1 MTAALCILKMISTQ
15 YTTSD
20 EVEPLSL
27 TLGEHSP
34 AICELRCIY
43 SEVMYSTRIPSHTHT
58 LHTTT
63 LTLPTPH
70 THTPHTTTLTLPTPH
85 THTPHT
91 TTLTL
96 PTPHTHTPHTSIPHT
111 APHRPFTAGSGV
123 SHTVTT
129 LGPRLVLS
137 GEGLALATRATRV
150 YISYKRH
157 DDIEGSQ
164 TLLVRLL
171 VCLRHLFECYQAIS
185 TSIANRIIVP

>member
-20 EVEPLSL
+20 EGEPLSL
-27 TLGEHSP
+27 TLDEHSP
-34 AICELRCIY
+34 AICELHCIY
-43 SEVMYSTRIPSHTHT
+43 SEVVYSTRTPS
-58 LHTTT
+58 
-63 LTLPTPH
+63 H
-70 THTPHTTTLTLPTPH
+70 THTPHTTTLTLPTPL

-129 LGPRLVLS
+129 LGPRPVLS
-137 GEGLALATRATRV
+137 GEGLALATRAARV
-150 YISYKRH
+150 YISSKRH

-171 VCLRHLFECYQAIS
+171 VCLRH
-185 TSIANRIIVP
+185 